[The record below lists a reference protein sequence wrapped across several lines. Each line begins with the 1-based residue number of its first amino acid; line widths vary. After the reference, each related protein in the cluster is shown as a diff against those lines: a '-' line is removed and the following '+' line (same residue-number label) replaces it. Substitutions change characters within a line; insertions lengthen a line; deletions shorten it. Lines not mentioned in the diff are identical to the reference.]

1 MRLNAKCINST
12 HAHLTATVIAQHIS
26 CALLVGL
33 ALSFSSAANAEVSLE
48 EAITQAMQRD
58 HRVGAALAEIAAVEN
73 EVSVAEGGY
82 YPTLQANLGS
92 ADNFAGNTYEIRVTQ
107 MLYDWGKVDSRV
119 GKQKAV
125 VDKQAEQLHKAQM
138 DVALDAI
145 IAYLNVQAATIQI
158 ELTHDYLEQL
168 RAINALAF
176 DRRDSGYSGDVETQR
191 TQVDIAKAKE
201 SLARQYGE
209 EASASA
215 ELHELTGYTARDVSR
230 TPSSKIELTR
240 YLQRDSRSVDALIKQ
255 APEYQSA
262 LADIEIARSD
272 LALKKAERW
281 PDVNLEA
288 SWGRQDFGAGAQ
300 QDSSIGVQL
309 RYDAF
314 QGLSSLRKPE
324 SARQRL
330 ESAEY
335 GAQAV
340 FRDLQRAI
348 RKLSTL
354 ETAIAAR
361 SEALRQQAQNARL
374 IKVGYLDQFNAGLRD
389 LEDLLAIERDIYE
402 AERQAIDL
410 SVQLNK
416 DRYTLAAQLGVLSQL
431 LN

>member
-1 MRLNAKCINST
+1 MCLNATNINST
-12 HAHLTATVIAQHIS
+12 DLYLTTAGMAQRCS
-26 CALLVGL
+26 YALLISL
-33 ALSFSSAANAEVSLE
+33 ALSFSPAAKAEVSLA
-48 EAITQAMQRD
+48 EAVTQAMQRD
-58 HRVGAALAEIAAVEN
+58 HRVAAAFAEIAAAKN

-82 YPTLQANLGS
+82 YPSLQANVGS
-92 ADNFAGNTYEIRVTQ
+92 ADNFAGNTYEIRATQ

-119 GKQKAV
+119 GKQNAV

-145 IAYLNVQAATIQI
+145 TAYLNVQAATQQI
-158 ELTHDYLEQL
+158 DLTHDYLEQL
-168 RAINALAF
+168 RALNAQAV
-176 DRRDSGYSGDVETQR
+176 DRRDSGYSGNAEAQR

-215 ELHELTGYTARDVSR
+215 ELDELTGYTARDVSP
-230 TPSSKIELTR
+230 TTSKNSELNR
-240 YLQRDSRSVDALIKQ
+240 YLQRDSRSISALIKQ

-300 QDSSIGVQL
+300 QDSSIGIQL

-354 ETAIAAR
+354 EPAIAAR
-361 SEALRQQAQNARL
+361 SEALHLQAQNARQ

-389 LEDLLAIERDIYE
+389 LEDLLAIERDIFE

-410 SVQLNK
+410 NIQLSK

-431 LN
+431 FK

>member
-1 MRLNAKCINST
+1 MRLKAKCINST
-12 HAHLTATVIAQHIS
+12 NAYLTTTVIAQRPS
-26 CALLVGL
+26 CVLLVGL
-33 ALSFSSAANAEVSLE
+33 ALSFSSVANAEVSLE
-48 EAITQAMQRD
+48 EAVIQAMQRD
-58 HRVGAALAEIAAVEN
+58 HRVGAALAEIAAAKN

-82 YPTLQANLGS
+82 YPSLQANLGS
-92 ADNFAGNTYEIRVTQ
+92 ADNFAGNTYEIRATQ

-119 GKQKAV
+119 GKQNAV

-145 IAYLNVQAATIQI
+145 IAYLNVQAATNQI
-158 ELTHDYLEQL
+158 DLTHDYLEQL
-168 RAINALAF
+168 RAINAMAF
-176 DRRDSGYSGDVETQR
+176 DRRDSGYSGNVETQR

-215 ELHELTGYTARDVSR
+215 ELDELTGYTARDVSR

-240 YLQRDSRSVDALIKQ
+240 YLQPDSRSVDALIKQ
-255 APEYQSA
+255 APEYQSS

-288 SWGRQDFGAGAQ
+288 RWGRQDFGAGAQ

-335 GAQAV
+335 SAQAV

-354 ETAIAAR
+354 EPAIAAR

-389 LEDLLAIERDIYE
+389 LEDLLAIERDIFE